1 MAMNENEGGSAYP
14 PNPGVKSGSCLID
27 GFHALTD
34 IHPSYWNA
42 YKTDW
47 SVFGNERMEL
57 RETLESF
64 DPSLPRFGAGKLREK
79 LSAAQSSIE
88 SLLSAMDSRA
98 ASEQELRELGS
109 KWKSLEAEYRAR
121 SNI

>member
-1 MAMNENEGGSAYP
+1 MKS
-14 PNPGVKSGSCLID
+14 SGS
-27 GFHALTD
+27 
-34 IHPSYWNA
+34 PR
-42 YKTDW
+42 DW
-47 SVFGNERMEL
+47 SPFGAEREQL
-57 RETLESF
+57 RETLRSF